1 MVDLEAVSLP
11 QHRNNRITRRLAA
24 LVKVE
29 ALVDRVI
36 PHLVRLAHLI
46 RRIPQ
51 IHLTP
56 QTPQTP
62 QTHLTPQTHPIR
74 RIPQIHL
81 TPQAHPT
88 SPATQMAHLS
98 KTIRASRAAHRR

>member
-11 QHRNNRITRRLAA
+11 RHRNNRITRRLAV

-36 PHLVRLAHLI
+36 PHPVRLAHLI

-56 QTPQTP
+56 QT
-62 QTHLTPQTHPIR
+62 HPIR
-74 RIPQIHL
+74 RIPQTHPVPR
-81 TPQAHPT
+81 THPT
-88 SPATQMAHLS
+88 NQATQMTHPS
-98 KTIRASRAAHRR
+98 KTIRVSRAAHRC

>member
-1 MVDLEAVSLP
+1 MNWYLKIQEPIVSVTLAAVMLLSACGGSGGSESLP

-24 LVKVE
+24 LAKVE

-36 PHLVRLAHLI
+36 PHPVRLAHLI

-56 QTPQTP
+56 QT
-62 QTHLTPQTHPIR
+62 HLRLRFI
-74 RIPQIHL
+74 
-81 TPQAHPT
+81 
-88 SPATQMAHLS
+88 
-98 KTIRASRAAHRR
+98 